1 MEFDVLSFFLS
12 SRGNQAA
19 EVISRSGMNI
29 SKGVAVPTIDGAKRG
44 LPDAYVTVR
53 EVCSGYQWS
62 ELVERKGVGNQR
74 TI

>member
-1 MEFDVLSFFLS
+1 
-12 SRGNQAA
+12 
-19 EVISRSGMNI
+19 MNI